1 MSGLFYDS
9 LKSNHDRKITTIDSP
24 KLSAYHPYTS
34 VWYQVLVLHITSTSS
49 DQPTAFKPFASII
62 LKISLVV
69 LAISLSACSSLSGSF
84 ANRSNQLSSGL
95 QNAYSVSPSTA
106 NRLSPI
112 IIQSAERYD
121 VSPTLLAALIRQ
133 ESNYNSS
140 ARSPTG
146 AIGLTQIIS
155 SHWRQ
160 SCPGN
165 LYDENVNINCGAH
178 VLSTYY
184 RSAGSWSKAV
194 AYYNVGPTGYER
206 SFWTRHKA
214 KKYARSV
221 KRHEKTLKKAL

>member
-1 MSGLFYDS
+1 MSL
-9 LKSNHDRKITTIDSP
+9 
-24 KLSAYHPYTS
+24 
-34 VWYQVLVLHITSTSS
+34 VLVLQIVSTSS
-49 DQPTAFKPFASII
+49 NQGIASNALGSIF
-62 LKISLVV
+62 LKLSLIVIAV
-69 LAISLSACSSLSGSF
+69 SLSACSSLSGSF

-95 QNAYSVSPSTA
+95 QNAYSVSPNTA
-106 NRLSPI
+106 NRLSPM

-133 ESNYNSS
+133 ESNYNSA

-160 SCPGN
+160 SCPGD

-194 AYYNVGPTGYER
+194 AYYNVGPTGYQR
-206 SFWTRHKA
+206 SFWTRHKG

-221 KRHEKTLKKAL
+221 KHHEKTLKKAL

>member
-1 MSGLFYDS
+1 MQLISIHPDQQQS
-9 LKSNHDRKITTIDSP
+9 IKKLK
-24 KLSAYHPYTS
+24 KL
-34 VWYQVLVLHITSTSS
+34 
-49 DQPTAFKPFASII
+49 I
-62 LKISLVV
+62 LQISLIVI
-69 LAISLSACSSLSGSF
+69 ATNMTACSSLSGSF
-84 ANRSNQLSSGL
+84 ANRSSQLSSGL
-95 QNAYSVSPSTA
+95 QNAYSVSPNTA
-106 NRLSPI
+106 NRLSPM
-112 IIQSAERYD
+112 IIQSAERYE

-165 LYDENVNINCGAH
+165 LYDENVNINCGAY
-178 VLSTYY
+178 VLATYY
-184 RSAGSWSKAV
+184 KSAGSWSKAV

-214 KKYARSV
+214 KKYTRSV
-221 KRHEKTLKKAL
+221 KHHEKILKKAL

>member
-1 MSGLFYDS
+1 M
-9 LKSNHDRKITTIDSP
+9 
-24 KLSAYHPYTS
+24 
-34 VWYQVLVLHITSTSS
+34 VLQIVSTSS
-49 DQPTAFKPFASII
+49 NQGIAPNALGSIF
-62 LKISLVV
+62 LKLSLIIIAV
-69 LAISLSACSSLSGSF
+69 SLSACSSLSGSF

-95 QNAYSVSPSTA
+95 QNAYSVSPNTA
-106 NRLSPI
+106 NRLSPM

-133 ESNYNSS
+133 ESNYNSA

-160 SCPGN
+160 SCPGD

-194 AYYNVGPTGYER
+194 AYYNVGPTGYQR
-206 SFWTRHKA
+206 SFWTRHKG

-221 KRHEKTLKKAL
+221 KHHEKTLKKAL

>member
-1 MSGLFYDS
+1 MF
-9 LKSNHDRKITTIDSP
+9 LK
-24 KLSAYHPYTS
+24 L
-34 VWYQVLVLHITSTSS
+34 
-49 DQPTAFKPFASII
+49 
-62 LKISLVV
+62 SLVV
-69 LAISLSACSSLSGSF
+69 IAVSLSACSSLSGSF

-95 QNAYSVSPSTA
+95 QNAYSVSPNTA
-106 NRLSPI
+106 NRLSPM

-133 ESNYNSS
+133 ESNYNSA

-160 SCPGN
+160 SCPGD

-194 AYYNVGPTGYER
+194 AYYNVGPTGYQR
-206 SFWTRHKA
+206 SFWTRHKG

-221 KRHEKTLKKAL
+221 KHHEKTLKKAL

>member
-1 MSGLFYDS
+1 MS
-9 LKSNHDRKITTIDSP
+9 R
-24 KLSAYHPYTS
+24 
-34 VWYQVLVLHITSTSS
+34 VLVLQIVSTSS
-49 DQPTAFKPFASII
+49 NQGIASNALGSIFLKLSLII
-62 LKISLVV
+62 IAV
-69 LAISLSACSSLSGSF
+69 SLSACSSLSGSF

-95 QNAYSVSPSTA
+95 QTAYSVSPNTA
-106 NRLSPI
+106 NRLSPM

-133 ESNYNSS
+133 ESNYNSA

-160 SCPGN
+160 SCPGD

-178 VLSTYY
+178 ALSTYY

-194 AYYNVGPTGYER
+194 AYYNVGPTGYQR
-206 SFWTRHKA
+206 SFWTRHKG

-221 KRHEKTLKKAL
+221 KHHEKTLKKAL

>member
-1 MSGLFYDS
+1 MS
-9 LKSNHDRKITTIDSP
+9 R
-24 KLSAYHPYTS
+24 
-34 VWYQVLVLHITSTSS
+34 VLVLQIVSTSS
-49 DQPTAFKPFASII
+49 NQGIASNALGSIFLKLSLII
-62 LKISLVV
+62 IAV
-69 LAISLSACSSLSGSF
+69 SLSACSSLSGSF

-95 QNAYSVSPSTA
+95 QNAYSVSPNTA
-106 NRLSPI
+106 NRLSPM

-133 ESNYNSS
+133 ESNYNSA

-160 SCPGN
+160 SCPGD

-194 AYYNVGPTGYER
+194 AYYNVGPTGYQR
-206 SFWTRHKA
+206 SFWTRHKG

-221 KRHEKTLKKAL
+221 KHHEKTLKKAL

>member
-1 MSGLFYDS
+1 MQ
-9 LKSNHDRKITTIDSP
+9 I
-24 KLSAYHPYTS
+24 
-34 VWYQVLVLHITSTSS
+34 VSTSS
-49 DQPTAFKPFASII
+49 NQGIASNALGSIF
-62 LKISLVV
+62 LKLSLIVIAV
-69 LAISLSACSSLSGSF
+69 SLSACSSLSGSF

-95 QNAYSVSPSTA
+95 QNAYSVSPNTA
-106 NRLSPI
+106 NRLSPM

-133 ESNYNSS
+133 ESNYNSA

-160 SCPGN
+160 SCPGD

-194 AYYNVGPTGYER
+194 AYYNVGPTGYQR
-206 SFWTRHKA
+206 SFWTRHKG

-221 KRHEKTLKKAL
+221 KHHEKTLKKAL

>member
-1 MSGLFYDS
+1 MQLISIHPDQQQS
-9 LKSNHDRKITTIDSP
+9 IKKLK
-24 KLSAYHPYTS
+24 KL
-34 VWYQVLVLHITSTSS
+34 
-49 DQPTAFKPFASII
+49 I
-62 LKISLVV
+62 LQISLIVI
-69 LAISLSACSSLSGSF
+69 ATNMTACSSLSGSF
-84 ANRSNQLSSGL
+84 ANRSSQLSSGL
-95 QNAYSVSPSTA
+95 QNAYSVSPNTA
-106 NRLSPI
+106 NRLSPM
-112 IIQSAERYD
+112 IIQSAERYE

-155 SHWRQ
+155 SHWHQ

-165 LYDENVNINCGAH
+165 LYDENVNINCGAY
-178 VLSTYY
+178 VLATYY
-184 RSAGSWSKAV
+184 KSAGSWSKAV

-221 KRHEKTLKKAL
+221 KHHEKILKKAL

>member
-1 MSGLFYDS
+1 LQLISIHPDQQQS
-9 LKSNHDRKITTIDSP
+9 IKKLK
-24 KLSAYHPYTS
+24 KL
-34 VWYQVLVLHITSTSS
+34 
-49 DQPTAFKPFASII
+49 I
-62 LKISLVV
+62 LQISLIVI
-69 LAISLSACSSLSGSF
+69 ATNMTACSSLSGSF
-84 ANRSNQLSSGL
+84 ANRSSQLSSGL
-95 QNAYSVSPSTA
+95 QNAYSVSPNTA
-106 NRLSPI
+106 NRLSPM
-112 IIQSAERYD
+112 IIQSAERYE

-165 LYDENVNINCGAH
+165 LYDENVNINCGAY
-178 VLSTYY
+178 VLATYY
-184 RSAGSWSKAV
+184 KSAGSWSKAV

-221 KRHEKTLKKAL
+221 KHHEKILKKAL

>member
-1 MSGLFYDS
+1 MS
-9 LKSNHDRKITTIDSP
+9 
-24 KLSAYHPYTS
+24 
-34 VWYQVLVLHITSTSS
+34 WVLVLQIVSTSS
-49 DQPTAFKPFASII
+49 NQGIASNALGSIFLKLSLII
-62 LKISLVV
+62 IAV
-69 LAISLSACSSLSGSF
+69 SLSACSSLSGSF

-95 QNAYSVSPSTA
+95 QNAYSVSPNTA
-106 NRLSPI
+106 NRLSPM

-133 ESNYNSS
+133 ESNYNSA

-160 SCPGN
+160 SCPGD

-194 AYYNVGPTGYER
+194 AYYNVGPTGYQR
-206 SFWTRHKA
+206 SFWTRHKG

-221 KRHEKTLKKAL
+221 KHHEKTLKKAL

>member
-1 MSGLFYDS
+1 MS
-9 LKSNHDRKITTIDSP
+9 R
-24 KLSAYHPYTS
+24 
-34 VWYQVLVLHITSTSS
+34 VLVLQIVSTSS
-49 DQPTAFKPFASII
+49 NQGIASNTLGSIF
-62 LKISLVV
+62 LKLSLVV
-69 LAISLSACSSLSGSF
+69 IAVSLSACSNLSGSF

-95 QNAYSVSPSTA
+95 QNAYSVSPNTA
-106 NRLSPI
+106 NRLSPM

-133 ESNYNSS
+133 ESNYNSA

-160 SCPGN
+160 SCPGD

-194 AYYNVGPTGYER
+194 AYYNVGPTGYQR
-206 SFWTRHKA
+206 SFWTRHKG

-221 KRHEKTLKKAL
+221 KHHEKTLKKAL

>member
-1 MSGLFYDS
+1 M
-9 LKSNHDRKITTIDSP
+9 
-24 KLSAYHPYTS
+24 
-34 VWYQVLVLHITSTSS
+34 VLQIVSTSS
-49 DQPTAFKPFASII
+49 DQGMAAHALGSLF
-62 LKISLVV
+62 LKLSLVIMAV
-69 LAISLSACSSLSGSF
+69 SLSACSSLSGSF

-106 NRLSPI
+106 NRLSPM

-133 ESNYNSS
+133 ESNYNSA

-160 SCPGN
+160 SCPGD
-165 LYDENVNINCGAH
+165 LYDENININCGAH

-194 AYYNVGPTGYER
+194 AYYNVGPTGYQR
-206 SFWTRHKA
+206 SFWTRHKG

>member
-1 MSGLFYDS
+1 M
-9 LKSNHDRKITTIDSP
+9 
-24 KLSAYHPYTS
+24 
-34 VWYQVLVLHITSTSS
+34 
-49 DQPTAFKPFASII
+49 
-62 LKISLVV
+62 
-69 LAISLSACSSLSGSF
+69 
-84 ANRSNQLSSGL
+84 
-95 QNAYSVSPSTA
+95 
-106 NRLSPI
+106 
-112 IIQSAERYD
+112 IIQSAERYE

-146 AIGLTQIIS
+146 AVGLTQIIS

-165 LYDENVNINCGAH
+165 LYDENVNINCGAY
-178 VLSTYY
+178 VLATYY
-184 RSAGSWSKAV
+184 KSAGSWSKAV

-221 KRHEKTLKKAL
+221 KHHEKILKKAL

>member
-1 MSGLFYDS
+1 M
-9 LKSNHDRKITTIDSP
+9 
-24 KLSAYHPYTS
+24 
-34 VWYQVLVLHITSTSS
+34 QITSTS
-49 DQPTAFKPFASII
+49 DQHITFKNLSSVF

-69 LAISLSACSSLSGSF
+69 IAISMSACSSLSGSF
-84 ANRSNQLSSGL
+84 AHRSTQLSSGL
-95 QNAYSVSPSTA
+95 QTAYSVSPNTA
-106 NRLSPI
+106 NRISPI
-112 IIQSAERYD
+112 IVQSADRYD

-146 AIGLTQIIS
+146 AVGLTQIIP
-155 SHWRQ
+155 SHWHQ

-165 LYDENVNINCGAH
+165 LYDETVNVNCGAF
-178 VLSTYY
+178 VLASYY
-184 RSAGSWSKAV
+184 KSAGSWSKAV
-194 AYYNVGPTGYER
+194 AYYNVGPTGYKR

>member
-1 MSGLFYDS
+1 M
-9 LKSNHDRKITTIDSP
+9 
-24 KLSAYHPYTS
+24 
-34 VWYQVLVLHITSTSS
+34 VLQIVSTSS
-49 DQPTAFKPFASII
+49 NQGIASNALGSIFLKLSLII
-62 LKISLVV
+62 IAV
-69 LAISLSACSSLSGSF
+69 SLSACSSLSGSF

-95 QNAYSVSPSTA
+95 QNAYSVSPNTA
-106 NRLSPI
+106 NRLSPM

-133 ESNYNSS
+133 ESNYNSA

-160 SCPGN
+160 SCPGD

-194 AYYNVGPTGYER
+194 AYYNVGPTGYQR
-206 SFWTRHKA
+206 SFWTRHKG

-221 KRHEKTLKKAL
+221 KHHEKTLKKAL

>member
-1 MSGLFYDS
+1 MS
-9 LKSNHDRKITTIDSP
+9 R
-24 KLSAYHPYTS
+24 
-34 VWYQVLVLHITSTSS
+34 VLVLQIVSTSS
-49 DQPTAFKPFASII
+49 NQGIASNALGSIF
-62 LKISLVV
+62 LKLSLIVIAV
-69 LAISLSACSSLSGSF
+69 SLSACSSLSGSF

-95 QNAYSVSPSTA
+95 QNAYSVSPNTA
-106 NRLSPI
+106 NRLSPM

-133 ESNYNSS
+133 ESNYNSA

-160 SCPGN
+160 SCPGD

-194 AYYNVGPTGYER
+194 AYYNVGPTGYQR
-206 SFWTRHKA
+206 SFWTRHKG

-221 KRHEKTLKKAL
+221 KHHEKTLKKAL

>member
-1 MSGLFYDS
+1 M
-9 LKSNHDRKITTIDSP
+9 
-24 KLSAYHPYTS
+24 
-34 VWYQVLVLHITSTSS
+34 
-49 DQPTAFKPFASII
+49 
-62 LKISLVV
+62 
-69 LAISLSACSSLSGSF
+69 
-84 ANRSNQLSSGL
+84 
-95 QNAYSVSPSTA
+95 
-106 NRLSPI
+106 

-133 ESNYNSS
+133 ESNYNSA
-140 ARSPTG
+140 ARSRTG

-160 SCPGN
+160 SCPGD

-194 AYYNVGPTGYER
+194 AYYNVGPTGYQR
-206 SFWTRHKA
+206 SFWTRHKG

-221 KRHEKTLKKAL
+221 KNHEKTLKKAL